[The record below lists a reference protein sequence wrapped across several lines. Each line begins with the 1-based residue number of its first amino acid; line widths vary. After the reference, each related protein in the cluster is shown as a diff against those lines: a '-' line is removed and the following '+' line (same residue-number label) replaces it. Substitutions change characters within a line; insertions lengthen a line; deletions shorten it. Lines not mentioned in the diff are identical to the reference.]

1 MQGLRDSE
9 SHGCD
14 VGSSSGLSKNCHEM
28 DSSSDEEE
36 GTQQCASGGSKAKI
50 PLPQGVVESLMN
62 GQLILPFSK
71 EFPLPPSV
79 PCPGGCG
86 EAYYCR

>member
-1 MQGLRDSE
+1 MQQLRANE

-14 VGSSSGLSKNCHEM
+14 VGSSQKHCHEM
-28 DSSSDEEE
+28 ESSDEEE
-36 GTQQCASGGSKAKI
+36 STQQCTSGSPKTKV
-50 PLPQGVVESLMN
+50 PLPEDVVKSLMN
-62 GQLILPFSK
+62 GQLVLPFSEK
-71 EFPLPPSV
+71 FSLPPAV